1 MKAALYKGPNK
12 IVIGDID
19 IPEPED
25 GEIQIKVHSTGI
37 CGTDLHMY
45 QGYKIGAWDIKED
58 RVFGHEFGGIITK
71 TGADVPETFKLGD
84 RVVVEPNIG
93 CGQCKTCLAGSY
105 VQCEKGQSIIGIHR
119 DGGFAEYAVAPH
131 EKVYAIPESF
141 SFEAA
146 SVFEPFAICVYG
158 LLRAPVIAG
167 DIVAVLGPGVA
178 GHHFTMLARIS
189 GASKIILAG
198 PNQARLDL
206 GKEIG
211 ADVIINTREKDLVKE
226 VMKETGGKGADYV
239 FEAAGAQG
247 SLENMGK
254 IVANKGKINIYSV
267 PVKPVNN
274 IDFAQYLFK
283 DVTLVTSSGAQN
295 TFERGIRIAASGIV
309 DIKKVITHTF
319 PLEDIEE
326 AFKVVEERLNGVGK
340 AVVMVDPDLK

>member
-1 MKAALYKGPNK
+1 LKAAIYKGPNK
-12 IVIGDID
+12 IVIEDIEV
-19 IPEPED
+19 PEPGK

-45 QGYKIGAWDIKED
+45 QGYKIGAWDIGKD

-71 TGADVPETFKLGD
+71 LGPDVPGSFKLGD

-119 DGGFAEYAVAPH
+119 NGGFAEFTVAPH
-131 EKVYAIPESF
+131 EKVFGIPDSF
-141 SFEAA
+141 SFKAA

-158 LLRAPVIAG
+158 ILRAPVIAG

-178 GHHFTMLARIS
+178 GHHFTMLARAS

-211 ADVIINTREKDLVKE
+211 ADVIINTKDKDLVKE
-226 VMKETGGKGADYV
+226 VMKETDGKGADYV

-254 IVANKGKINIYSV
+254 VVANKGRINIYSV
-267 PVKPVNN
+267 PIEPVDN
-274 IDFAQYLFK
+274 IDFAEYLFK
-283 DVTLVTSSGAQN
+283 DITLVTASGAQN
-295 TFERGIRIAASGIV
+295 TFGRGIKIVSSGIV
-309 DIKKVITHTF
+309 DIERVITHTF
-319 PLEDIEE
+319 PLEDIER
-326 AFKVVEERLNGVGK
+326 AFEVVEKRLDGVGK
-340 AVVMVDPDLK
+340 AVVMVDPDLN

>member
-1 MKAALYKGPNK
+1 MKAAIYKGPNK
-12 IVIGDID
+12 IVIEDIEV
-19 IPEPED
+19 PEPVKE
-25 GEIQIKVHSTGI
+25 EIQIKVHSTGI
-37 CGTDLHMY
+37 CGTDLHMF
-45 QGYKIGAWDIKED
+45 QGYEIGAWDIGKD

-71 TGADVPETFKLGD
+71 LGPDVPGSFKLGD

-119 DGGFAEYAVAPH
+119 NGGFAEFMVAPH
-131 EKVYAIPESF
+131 EKVFGIPDSF
-141 SFEAA
+141 SFKAA

-158 LLRAPVIAG
+158 ILRAPVIAG

-178 GHHFTMLARIS
+178 GHHFTMLARAS

-226 VMKETGGKGADYV
+226 VMRETDGKGADYV

-254 IVANKGKINIYSV
+254 VVANKGKINIYSV
-267 PVKPVNN
+267 PIEPVDN
-274 IDFAQYLFK
+274 IDFAEYLFK
-283 DVTLVTSSGAQN
+283 DITLVTASGAQN
-295 TFERGIRIAASGIV
+295 TFGRGIKIVSSGIV
-309 DIKKVITHTF
+309 DIERVITHTF
-319 PLEDIEE
+319 PLEDIER
-326 AFKVVEERLNGVGK
+326 AFEVVEKRLDGVGK
-340 AVVMVDPDLK
+340 AVVMVDPDLN